1 MPYQPPPPQICFF
14 LPQILHCGFK
24 KKNAVSIHAPIV
36 KFSLHAAIKH
46 LVPCVEERKSPR
58 FGSYTAHIY
67 KTNIER
73 SL

>member
-1 MPYQPPPPQICFF
+1 MPYQPPPPQICFS
-14 LPQILHCGFK
+14 LPQILHRGF